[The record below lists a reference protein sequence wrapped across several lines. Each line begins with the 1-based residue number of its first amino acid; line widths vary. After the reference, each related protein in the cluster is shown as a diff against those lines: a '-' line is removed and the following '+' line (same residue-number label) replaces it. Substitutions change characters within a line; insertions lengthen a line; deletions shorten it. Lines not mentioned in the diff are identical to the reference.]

1 MVDVA
6 LIGLGLVAE
15 NIHIPACKLVPELR
29 VTAACDPDQGRR
41 QRFSNDVERVYP
53 GIEEL
58 FAKENP
64 EIVIVGTPPSTHA
77 ELCRF
82 ALERGADVLCEK
94 PFAVSVEEADQI
106 IETARHNKRALAINT
121 QYRYMSFYESALE
134 EIGKQT
140 YGQPYLIQGWQ
151 QMFHPA
157 CDDRLLW
164 RSQLKRSTLFDFGS
178 HPIDLACRLF
188 GSLPEFVT
196 AFAPR
201 VLEEYDSDVVM
212 HVVLNF
218 PNQRMATFT
227 FNRVSQA
234 PERYFEMRVDCRE
247 ASLRLS
253 LGGVARASLDMVR
266 HKERLAPR
274 LRMALVKGGETRVE
288 RQGKSELLAVE
299 AKPAFAKA
307 TAKLIRQFLSRRKD
321 SDFDYQDVE
330 FSRDVLNVIFA
341 AYRSAE
347 LGAPV
352 KIERHSTLLSST

>member
-15 NIHIPACKLVPELR
+15 NIHLPACKLVTELK
-29 VTAACDPDQGRR
+29 VVAACDPDPGRR
-41 QRFSNDVERVYP
+41 QKFSNDIERIYP
-53 GIEEL
+53 GIVEL
-58 FAKENP
+58 FERESPK
-64 EIVIVGTPPSTHA
+64 IVIVGTPPSSHA
-77 ELCRF
+77 ELCRYAF
-82 ALERGADVLCEK
+82 EHGADVICEK
-94 PFAVSVEEADQI
+94 PFALSVDEADQI
-106 IETARHNKRALAINT
+106 IESARANKRVLAVNT
-121 QYRYMSFYESALE
+121 QYRHMSFYESAIE

-157 CDDRLLW
+157 CDDKLLW

-178 HPIDLACRLF
+178 HPIDLACRIF
-188 GSLPEFVT
+188 GSLPEYVT

-201 VLEEYDSDVVM
+201 VFEEYDSDVVM

-218 PNQRMATFT
+218 PNQRMATFN

-234 PERYFEMRVDCRE
+234 PERYFEMRVDCRD

-266 HKERLAPR
+266 HKSRLTPR
-274 LRMALVKGGETRVE
+274 LRAALVKGGEGRVE

-299 AKPAFAKA
+299 TKPAFAKA

-321 SDFDYQDVE
+321 SDFDYKDVE

-341 AYRSAE
+341 AYQSAE
-347 LGAPV
+347 SGVPV
-352 KIERHSTLLSST
+352 KIERRTPMLSST